1 MNRQQQ
7 LQQCANNKSGHKTK
21 LKKQTKKKQTLQ
33 TIEQN

>member
-21 LKKQTKKKQTLQ
+21 LKKQTKKQTLQ